1 MYTTGEQWDAPNAWA
16 PLQHMLISALRDS
29 GVPEGQSA
37 AAAVAAAWIRS
48 NYEAYCRTGH
58 MHEKYDASCSGKAGG
73 GGEYAPQVGFGW
85 TNGVLLDLLR
95 LYPNLVMPSSY

>member
-1 MYTTGEQWDAPNAWA
+1 
-16 PLQHMLISALRDS
+16 MLISALRDS

-37 AAAVAAAWIRS
+37 AAEVAAAWIRS

-58 MHEKYDASCSGKAGG
+58 MHEKYDASRSGEAGG

-95 LYPNLVMPSSY
+95 LYPNLVMHSAGS